1 MSHPRDVRSL
11 GTILGVWAHPDDEV
25 FLSGGL
31 MARAVSA
38 GQRVVVVTATRG
50 ERGTPDPQMWP
61 PDHLGRLRER
71 ELEVCLGIL
80 GVAEH
85 HQLGHPDGG
94 CSSVVPDVGVGQVA
108 EVISAVAP
116 DTILTFGPD
125 GYTGHSDHRTVSG
138 WVDAALASTGG
149 DARVLH
155 ATTDRRTLGRFADVH
170 DRFGVFFAGEPS
182 VTAIADMPVRLR
194 LRGRLLDQKVEAL
207 RSQQSQ
213 TAGLIA
219 GIGEARFRSWVATEW
234 FRLHNGRVLV
244 QPLETAATP

>member
-1 MSHPRDVRSL
+1 MSHHRDVRSL

-31 MARAVSA
+31 MARAASA

-50 ERGTPDPQMWP
+50 ERGTSDPDTWP
-61 PDHLGRLRER
+61 PDRLGRLRER

-80 GVAEH
+80 GVTEH

-94 CSSVVPDVGVGQVA
+94 CSSVPADVGAGQVA
-108 EVISAVAP
+108 EIISAVAP
-116 DTILTFGPD
+116 DTVLTFGPD
-125 GYTGHSDHRTVSG
+125 GYTGHADHRTVSG
-138 WVDAALASTGG
+138 WVDAALATSESG
-149 DARVLH
+149 ARVLH

-170 DRFGVFFAGEPS
+170 EQFGVFFAGEPS

-194 LRGRLLDQKVEAL
+194 LHGASLDRKVEAL

-213 TAGLIA
+213 TTGLIA
-219 GIGEARFRSWVATEW
+219 GMGEQRFRSWVATES
-234 FRLHNGRVLV
+234 FRHHSGRILV
-244 QPLETAATP
+244 QPVHTASA